1 MDYIG
6 QTELRKKQQK
16 VRNKNYILETNGTF
30 MTTMTP
36 VNLFH
41 ILMED

>member
-16 VRNKNYILETNGTF
+16 VRKKELYTGNKWYIYYNYN
-30 MTTMTP
+30 
-36 VNLFH
+36 H
-41 ILMED
+41 KS